1 MRTTSWDK
9 RKRNH
14 GSNQRRGM
22 KMKVIWYVKA
32 SDEKIKPHFKASEF
46 QCKDKTEE
54 LLVSQDLL
62 NILEEI
68 RKHFDTPVI
77 INSGYRT
84 PSWNSKVGGT
94 PNSYHCKGMAADI
107 VTGKHIVT
115 AKKGVRCTM
124 RTCVLSHARGETRHI
139 KGSRTI

>member
-1 MRTTSWDK
+1 
-9 RKRNH
+9 
-14 GSNQRRGM
+14 
-22 KMKVIWYVKA
+22 MKVIWYVKA

-54 LLVSQDLL
+54 LLVAQDLL

-68 RKHFDTPVI
+68 RKHFDAPVI

-84 PSWNSKVGGT
+84 PEWNSKVGGT

-107 VTGKHIVT
+107 VVKGKSSKEVAEYANSIMEKGGIIRYTNFTHIDVRE
-115 AKKGVRCTM
+115 KKYRKGV
-124 RTCVLSHARGETRHI
+124 
-139 KGSRTI
+139 

>member
-1 MRTTSWDK
+1 
-9 RKRNH
+9 
-14 GSNQRRGM
+14 M
-22 KMKVIWYVKA
+22 KMKVIWYMKA

-54 LLVSQDLL
+54 LLVAQDLL

-107 VTGKHIVT
+107 VVKGKSSKEVAEYANSIMEKGGIIRYTNFTHIDVRE
-115 AKKGVRCTM
+115 KKYRKGV
-124 RTCVLSHARGETRHI
+124 
-139 KGSRTI
+139 

>member
-1 MRTTSWDK
+1 
-9 RKRNH
+9 
-14 GSNQRRGM
+14 
-22 KMKVIWYVKA
+22 MKVIWYVKA

-54 LLVSQDLL
+54 LLVAQDLL
-62 NILEEI
+62 DILEEI
-68 RKHFDTPVI
+68 RKHFDRPVI

-107 VTGKHIVT
+107 VVKGKSSKEVAEYANSIMEKGGIIRYTNFTHIDVRE
-115 AKKGVRCTM
+115 KKYRKGV
-124 RTCVLSHARGETRHI
+124 
-139 KGSRTI
+139 

>member
-1 MRTTSWDK
+1 
-9 RKRNH
+9 
-14 GSNQRRGM
+14 
-22 KMKVIWYVKA
+22 MKVIWYVKA
-32 SDEKIKPHFKASEF
+32 SDEKIKPHFKANEF

-68 RKHFDTPVI
+68 RKHFDKPVI

-107 VTGKHIVT
+107 VVKGKSSKEVAEYANSIMEKGGIIRYTNFTHIDVRE
-115 AKKGVRCTM
+115 KKYRKGV
-124 RTCVLSHARGETRHI
+124 
-139 KGSRTI
+139 

>member
-1 MRTTSWDK
+1 
-9 RKRNH
+9 
-14 GSNQRRGM
+14 
-22 KMKVIWYVKA
+22 MKVIWYVKA

-46 QCKDKTEE
+46 QCKDRTEE
-54 LLVSQDLL
+54 LLVAQDLL

-107 VTGKHIVT
+107 VVKGKSSKEVAEYANSIMEKGGIIRYTNFTHIDVRE
-115 AKKGVRCTM
+115 KKYRKGV
-124 RTCVLSHARGETRHI
+124 
-139 KGSRTI
+139 